1 MLGGWWLSLR
11 PSSDLSASALF
22 VREQIEC
29 TGRAWRQTRHI
40 QRVLKINMLRK
51 IYSIYWNLIK
61 EIWWTSG
68 IVVHIIVV
76 HTYSFMSFILRDAS
90 FYSHEL
96 IWPLY
101 TLLVQIFELVSWEME
116 NHDLLTCWLAPQVK
130 SPSSWTTSPACQS
143 SRPGPGPGLHCSKF
157 YSLHLKVER
166 VRTSDSHPVSIPHES
181 QAFQIK
187 A

>member
-130 SPSSWTTSPACQS
+130 TCQGCLKKVAIIFTKLYMICMDAYDLWLVTL
-143 SRPGPGPGLHCSKF
+143 SRYIEAWFSMTCRHVPW
-157 YSLHLKVER
+157 
-166 VRTSDSHPVSIPHES
+166 
-181 QAFQIK
+181 
-187 A
+187 